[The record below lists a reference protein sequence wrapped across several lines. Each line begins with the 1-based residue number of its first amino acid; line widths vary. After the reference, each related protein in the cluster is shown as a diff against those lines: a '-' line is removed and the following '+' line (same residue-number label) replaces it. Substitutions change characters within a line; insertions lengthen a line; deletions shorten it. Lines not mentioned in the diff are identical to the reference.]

1 MVSVLESDLRDTA
14 DLGRKWLID
23 FNDDILI
30 SIVIYCFV
38 WPANNSCAI
47 DVKMNV
53 SLLEENYRLRWYD
66 CLFLLSWIRPQ
77 GKSGLFINLILKTSN
92 YLHMEVLNQKISK
105 WVHLSFYQK
114 RFSSYLHLKF
124 EKEVLF

>member
-1 MVSVLESDLRDTA
+1 MVSVLEYDLRDTA

-53 SLLEENYRLRWYD
+53 SL
-66 CLFLLSWIRPQ
+66 
-77 GKSGLFINLILKTSN
+77 GKLPFKMLG
-92 YLHMEVLNQKISK
+92 
-105 WVHLSFYQK
+105 LSFSFK
-114 RFSSYLHLKF
+114 LD
-124 EKEVLF
+124 